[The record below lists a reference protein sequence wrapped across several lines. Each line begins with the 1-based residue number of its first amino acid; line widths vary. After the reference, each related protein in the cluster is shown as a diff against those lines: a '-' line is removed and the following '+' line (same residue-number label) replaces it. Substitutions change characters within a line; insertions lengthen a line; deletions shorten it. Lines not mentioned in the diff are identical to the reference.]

1 MQFQKGKSGNPRGR
15 PRRTD
20 TEAALRQKIRD
31 NLPGILD
38 GVITQAQAGD
48 TAAAKILLD
57 RALPAL
63 KPLDRAV
70 TLPLAGGLSEAGHSV
85 LAAVGEGKLTPE
97 QGARIL
103 GGIGS
108 LARIVETDELIH
120 RIEALEAA
128 TNAKPTD

>member
-31 NLPGILD
+31 NLPGIVD
-38 GVITQAQAGD
+38 GLIAQAQAGD
-48 TAAAKILLD
+48 TTAAKLIMD

-63 KPLDRAV
+63 KPLDCAV
-70 TLPLAGGLSEAGHSV
+70 ALPLAGGLSEAGRSV
-85 LAAVGEGKLTPE
+85 LAALGEGKVTPE

-128 TNAKPTD
+128 ANGKPTE